1 MSGARI
7 INMIKTWLIGII
19 LDLKK
24 PLKFLLSTKKIKML
38 KFMMRVVVLGWLV
51 LNLKNMVLP
60 TFMVLTFQ
68 ENY

>member
-1 MSGARI
+1 MNGVRI
-7 INMIKTWLIGII
+7 INTIKTWLIGII